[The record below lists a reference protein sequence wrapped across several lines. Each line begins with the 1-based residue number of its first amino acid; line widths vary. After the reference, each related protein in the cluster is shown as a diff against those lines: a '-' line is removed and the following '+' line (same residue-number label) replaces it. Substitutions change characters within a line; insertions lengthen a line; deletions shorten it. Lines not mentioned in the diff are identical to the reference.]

1 MNRRKRC
8 ELARIP
14 EKLRERL
21 RSYSRLLAPVWIC
34 LMAVILSLAGCR
46 GTAGEDEKSWKSKTD
61 WSRELTRTGQLEL
74 QYAEN
79 FAVDFYE
86 GGYAGIQI
94 MDGSSFLVVPEGGTV
109 PEDLPEDVAVLQQ
122 PLVNVYLVA
131 TAAMD
136 MFRELDALSSIRFSG
151 TAAQGWYI
159 PQAREAMERGD
170 ILYAGKYSEPDY
182 EKILAEGCSLAVE
195 NTMINHVPEVR
206 EKLEQFGIPVLVDYS
221 SYETHPLG
229 RAEWIRL
236 YGVLTGNRE
245 GAEQAFAAQNEAFM
259 RVEQL
264 QSAEPGQ
271 LESDRGE
278 SGQQGSGRRPV
289 VAFFYVTANGSV
301 SVRKASDYVAELIE
315 MAGGRYLFEDLG
327 AGKGRSSSVT
337 MQMEEFYS
345 AAKEADYMIYNS
357 TVDGELQTVKELV
370 DMAPVLADCR
380 AVQEGNVWCTTKNL
394 YQESLSAGPMLEDIY
409 GMLEE
414 KRERGRYLY
423 RLREE

>member
-1 MNRRKRC
+1 MNMNRRKKC
-8 ELARIP
+8 EPAKKSEKPRDRI
-14 EKLRERL
+14 
-21 RSYSRLLAPVWIC
+21 RSHSRSLNPVWIG
-34 LMAVILSLAGCR
+34 LMALILFLTGC
-46 GTAGEDEKSWKSKTD
+46 GGNAGENEKSWKSGTD
-61 WSRELTRTGQLEL
+61 WSRDLVRTGQMEL
-74 QYAEN
+74 QYAGN

-86 GGYAGIQI
+86 GGYAGIRV
-94 MDGSSFLVVPEGGTV
+94 MDGSRFLVVPEGGTV
-109 PEDLPEDVAVLQQ
+109 PEELPEDVAVLQQ
-122 PLVNVYLVA
+122 PLTNVYLVA

-136 MFRELDALSSIRFSG
+136 MFRELDAISSIRFSG

-182 EKILAEGCSLAVE
+182 ERILSEGCSLAVE

-206 EKLEQFGIPVLVDYS
+206 EKLEKFGIPVLVDYS
-221 SYETHPLG
+221 SYEPHPLG

-236 YGVLTGNRE
+236 YGILTGKQE
-245 GAEQAFAAQNEAFM
+245 QAEQAFSAQNEAFV
-259 RVEQL
+259 RVEQ
-264 QSAEPGQ
+264 QQGEEPGQ
-271 LESDRGE
+271 KETE
-278 SGQQGSGRRPV
+278 KRPV
-289 VAFFYVTANGSV
+289 VAFFYVTANGAV
-301 SVRKASDYVAELIE
+301 SVRKASDYAAKLIDL
-315 MAGGRYLFEDLG
+315 AGGQYLFPELG
-327 AGKGRSSSVT
+327 EGTGRSSSVT

-357 TVDGELQTVKELV
+357 TVDGELETVKELV

-380 AVQEGNVWCTTKNL
+380 AVQNGNVWCTTKNL

-423 RLREE
+423 RLKEE